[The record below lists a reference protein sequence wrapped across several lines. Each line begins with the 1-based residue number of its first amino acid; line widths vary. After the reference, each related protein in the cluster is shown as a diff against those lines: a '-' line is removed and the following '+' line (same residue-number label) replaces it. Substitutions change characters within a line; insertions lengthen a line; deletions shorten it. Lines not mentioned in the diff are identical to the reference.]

1 MEKINLLFSFYEWL
15 ELFGFVILSL
25 IAGAAV
31 KVAINEIKGWNILS
45 SLFVFALSGFVMVL
59 AFLCANPLL
68 KEPGA
73 ITKVIAILIF
83 TINFIVGWLKYS
95 CGDDE

>member
-1 MEKINLLFSFYEWL
+1 MEKVNLLFSVYEWL

-25 IAGAAV
+25 TSGVAV
-31 KVAINEIKGWNILS
+31 KAAINEMKGWNILS
-45 SLFVFALSGFVMVL
+45 SLFVFALSGFIMVL

-68 KEPGA
+68 KVSGA
-73 ITKVIAILIF
+73 ISKVIAILIF
-83 TINFIVGWLKYS
+83 TINFTVGWLKY

>member
-68 KEPGA
+68 KVSGA
-73 ITKVIAILIF
+73 ISKVIAILIF